1 MRRNLAQ
8 RFKDEDGL
16 TLVELLAAIA
26 LSALLLM
33 LVSTV
38 LTTSLMAYGRIN
50 HETEL
55 RNQAVTLSS
64 SLQAKLKNAT
74 KITDRDAVGPLD
86 KFQAEVLTNVLSGS
100 TQPVAVRLNDGNL
113 YVNGS
118 QMNDDGLSLAG
129 SFFVKDTAGLQLHL
143 KFRLINAPNVEP
155 LYLFVSIK
163 FIS

>member
-55 RNQAVTLSS
+55 RNQ
-64 SLQAKLKNAT
+64 
-74 KITDRDAVGPLD
+74 PL
-86 KFQAEVLTNVLSGS
+86 
-100 TQPVAVRLNDGNL
+100 RLA
-113 YVNGS
+113 
-118 QMNDDGLSLAG
+118 LACRP
-129 SFFVKDTAGLQLHL
+129 S
-143 KFRLINAPNVEP
+143 
-155 LYLFVSIK
+155 
-163 FIS
+163 

>member
-1 MRRNLAQ
+1 MRNLAQ
-8 RFKDEDGL
+8 RFRDEEGL

-50 HETEL
+50 DETEL
-55 RNQAVTLSS
+55 RNQAITLSS

-74 KITDRDAVGPLD
+74 RIIDGDAVGPLGQ
-86 KFQAEVLTNVLSGS
+86 FQAEVLTDVLSGS
-100 TQPVAVRLNDGNL
+100 TQPVAVRLDDGNL

-118 QMNDDGLSLAG
+118 RMNEDGLSLAG
-129 SFFVKDTAGLQLHL
+129 SFFVKDGSGLQLHL
-143 KFRLINAPNVEP
+143 KFRHINKADVEP

>member
-1 MRRNLAQ
+1 MRYLAHQ
-8 RFKDEDGL
+8 FKNEDGL

-38 LTTSLMAYGRIN
+38 LTTSLLAYGRIN

-55 RNQAVTLSS
+55 RSQAVTISA
-64 SLQAKLKNAT
+64 SLQAKLKNT
-74 KITDRDAVGPLD
+74 IKITDRDAVGPLD
-86 KFQAEVLTNVLSGS
+86 QFHAEVLTDVLSGS
-100 TQPVAVRLNDGNL
+100 TQPVTVRLNDGNL

-118 QMNDDGLSLAG
+118 RMNDDELLLAG
-129 SFFVKDTAGLQLHL
+129 SFFVKDTSGLQLHL
-143 KFRLINAPNVEP
+143 KFRLIQAPNVEP
-155 LYLFVSIK
+155 LFLFVSIK

>member
-1 MRRNLAQ
+1 MRNLTQ

-64 SLQAKLKNAT
+64 SLQAKLKNTT
-74 KITDRDAVGPLD
+74 KISVGPLD
-86 KFQAEVLTNVLSGS
+86 QFQAEVLTDVLSGS
-100 TQPVAVRLNDGNL
+100 TQHVAVRLYDGN
-113 YVNGS
+113 
-118 QMNDDGLSLAG
+118 
-129 SFFVKDTAGLQLHL
+129 L